1 MNCHRVE
8 KKYILSHSANTFFC
22 HPATV
27 MFFSNPA
34 VKRKVGDEHR
44 QFQEE
49 EEDVDEAIALHCI
62 IHQQALCSKCLKF
75 DSVMSNVVKCIN
87 HIRSRGLKHR

>member
-8 KKYILSHSANTFFC
+8 KKYILSHSANTFFVTQPQSC
-22 HPATV
+22 
-27 MFFSNPA
+27 FFSNPA

>member
-1 MNCHRVE
+1 
-8 KKYILSHSANTFFC
+8 
-22 HPATV
+22 

-49 EEDVDEAIALHCI
+49 EEEEEDVDEAIALHCI
-62 IHQQALCSKCLKF
+62 LHQQALCSKCLKF